1 MSNYYSNGYDEYGE
15 IQQAIAAGERALDSL
30 QEADVALAGASTWGL
45 FDIFGGNFLSG
56 MVKHSRIKDARYHLE
71 AAKRDLLT
79 FQDEYADVR
88 GMDVLDLGIG
98 DFLTIAD
105 FLFDGL
111 LADIFVQS
119 KIEDARKS
127 VRNAIDGVRDALW
140 SLNERASRL

>member
-1 MSNYYSNGYDEYGE
+1 MSNYSNVYNEHDE
-15 IQQAIAAGERALDSL
+15 ISQAIMAGERALESL

-56 MVKHSRIKDARYHLE
+56 MLKHSRIKDAHYHLE
-71 AAKRDLLT
+71 NAKRDLLV

-88 GMDVLDLGIG
+88 GMNALDLGIG
-98 DFLTIAD
+98 DFLTVAD

-111 LADIFVQS
+111 IADIFVQS

-127 VRNAIDGVRDALW
+127 VRTAIDGVRDALW
-140 SLNERASRL
+140 RLNERASQL

>member
-1 MSNYYSNGYDEYGE
+1 MSNYSNVYNEHDE
-15 IQQAIAAGERALDSL
+15 ISQAIMAGERALESL

-56 MVKHSRIKDARYHLE
+56 MLKHSRIKDARYHLE
-71 AAKRDLLT
+71 NAKRDLLV

-88 GMDVLDLGIG
+88 GMNALDLGIG
-98 DFLTIAD
+98 DFLTVAD

-111 LADIFVQS
+111 IADIFVQS

>member
-71 AAKRDLLT
+71 ARPPRSPLAFRRSTASRHLAWGAPPCPFPSTAK
-79 FQDEYADVR
+79 
-88 GMDVLDLGIG
+88 G
-98 DFLTIAD
+98 
-105 FLFDGL
+105 
-111 LADIFVQS
+111 
-119 KIEDARKS
+119 
-127 VRNAIDGVRDALW
+127 DALW
-140 SLNERASRL
+140 SLTPASKQAAR